1 MRLISGSLVIFEGTV
16 CMCDTD
22 LCNTDVFET
31 SGAVTGSVTDVFETS
46 GAVTDSVTKVCETS
60 GAMIGSVFQMVAP
73 VMFGLMVAS
82 FSAY

>member
-31 SGAVTGSVTDVFETS
+31 SGSVT
-46 GAVTDSVTKVCETS
+46 
-60 GAMIGSVFQMVAP
+60 GSVFQMLTP